1 MRAAV
6 ISIICT
12 ALLGAC
18 AATGRDVEVDLPM
31 VIPDALYPEL
41 TSKVRGE
48 PVQSRVLSLSK
59 TIAVDNKGNFG
70 TLAYNN
76 QQQTFSFRPDGLLQ
90 VLTSA
95 SFQGPAGSSK
105 SVDQAV
111 SLCGLVPVLGE
122 AGGLSNNALTT
133 VVPAGAGFLPLN
145 FSSSLQRSTRF
156 RLSRLDASTSNLCQP
171 TPGMEFSIQIEA
183 EVQRKANG
191 GIYQSNK
198 QLTLTEQAK
207 CKVGPNLL
215 PASDLHSSMRGQ
227 YAAVSCVYNSADPS
241 TERTVEYAFLL
252 ASGLYVSVGQVAKWQ
267 TDKARFNSVQYQPE

>member
-18 AATGRDVEVDLPM
+18 AAPGRDVEVDLPM

-41 TSKVRGE
+41 TSKVRRE

-59 TIAVDNKGNFG
+59 TITVDNKGNLG

-76 QQQTFSFRPDGLLQ
+76 QQQLFSFRPDGLLRVQ
-90 VLTSA
+90 TTA
-95 SFQGPAGSSK
+95 SFQGPAGSSN

-122 AGGLSNNALTT
+122 ASGLSNFM
-133 VVPAGAGFLPLN
+133 VY
-145 FSSSLQRSTRF
+145 SLQSATRF
-156 RLSRLDASTSNLCQP
+156 RLSRLDVNTSSLCQP
-171 TPGMEFSIQIEA
+171 TPGMEFSIKFEA
-183 EVQRKANG
+183 EVQRQAHG
-191 GIYQSNK
+191 GIFRSNK
-198 QLTLTEQAK
+198 QMTLTEQAT

-215 PASDLHSSMRGQ
+215 PASDLNSSMRGQ

-241 TERTVEYAFLL
+241 TERKAEYAFLL
-252 ASGLYVSVGQVAKWQ
+252 ASGIYVSLGEVTKWQ

>member
-18 AATGRDVEVDLPM
+18 AAPGRDVDVDLSL

-41 TSKVRGE
+41 TLKARRD
-48 PVQSRVLSLSK
+48 PVQSRLMFLSK
-59 TIAVDNKGNFG
+59 AITVDNKGNLG

-76 QQQTFSFRPDGLLQ
+76 QQQLLSFRPDGLLQ
-90 VLTSA
+90 LQTNS
-95 SFQGPAGSSK
+95 SFQGPGGSSK
-105 SVDQAV
+105 SVDQSV
-111 SLCGLVPVLGE
+111 SICGIVPVLGE
-122 AGGLSNNALTT
+122 AGGLSDNAVTT
-133 VVPAGAGFLPLN
+133 AIPVGAAFMPFN
-145 FSSSLQRSTRF
+145 FTSSLQSATRF
-156 RLSRLDASTSNLCQP
+156 RLSHLDVNTSSLCQP
-171 TPGMEFSIQIEA
+171 TPGMEFSIKFEA

-198 QLTLTEQAK
+198 QLTLNEQAK

-252 ASGLYVSVGQVAKWQ
+252 ASGIYVSLGEVTKWQ